1 MEASIM
7 TLTDEEKQKLRE
19 KIEQEPAV
27 RKERHEKYLGISI
40 GVVLGL
46 LFFPLS
52 VVLGTYWMMRGNRTR
67 GAYMLMTFAWIAT
80 VNYALGLFSKSSILL
95 IDRLF

>member
-1 MEASIM
+1 M
-7 TLTDEEKQKLRE
+7 TLTNEEKQKLRE

-52 VVLGTYWMMRGNRTR
+52 VVLGTYWMMRGKRTR

>member
-1 MEASIM
+1 MDLI
-7 TLTDEEKQKLRE
+7 DEEKQKLRE
-19 KIEQEPAV
+19 KIEQEPAA

-52 VVLGTYWMMRGNRTR
+52 VVLGTYWMMRGKRTR
-67 GAYMLMTFAWIAT
+67 GAYMLITFAWIAT
-80 VNYALGLFSKSSILL
+80 VNYALGLLGRSSIFLM
-95 IDRLF
+95 DRLF

>member
-1 MEASIM
+1 M

-46 LFFPLS
+46 LFSLYRWFLE
-52 VVLGTYWMMRGNRTR
+52 LTG
-67 GAYMLMTFAWIAT
+67 
-80 VNYALGLFSKSSILL
+80 
-95 IDRLF
+95 

>member
-1 MEASIM
+1 MA
-7 TLTDEEKQKLRE
+7 LTDEEKQKLRE

-27 RKERHEKYLGISI
+27 REDRHEKYLGISI

-52 VVLGTYWMMRGNRTR
+52 VVLGTYWMMRGRRTR

-80 VNYALGLFSKSSILL
+80 VNYALGLLGRSSIFLM
-95 IDRLF
+95 DRLF

>member
-1 MEASIM
+1 M

-19 KIEQEPAV
+19 KIEQEPAA
-27 RKERHEKYLGISI
+27 RKERHEKRLGISI

-52 VVLGTYWMMRGNRTR
+52 VVLGTYWMMRGKRVR

-80 VNYALGLFSKSSILL
+80 VNYAIGLLGRSSILL
-95 IDRLF
+95 MDRLF

>member
-1 MEASIM
+1 M

-19 KIEQEPAV
+19 KIEQEPTV

-52 VVLGTYWMMRGNRTR
+52 VVLGTYWMMRGKRTR
-67 GAYMLMTFAWIAT
+67 GAYMLITFAWIAT
-80 VNYALGLFSKSSILL
+80 VNYALGLLGRSSIFLM
-95 IDRLF
+95 DRLF

>member
-1 MEASIM
+1 MA
-7 TLTDEEKQKLRE
+7 LTDEEKQKLRE

-27 RKERHEKYLGISI
+27 RKERHEKYLGISL
-40 GVVLGL
+40 GVILGL

-52 VVLGTYWMMRGNRTR
+52 VVLGTYWMMRGKRTR

-80 VNYALGLFSKSSILL
+80 VNYALGLLGRSSIFL

>member
-1 MEASIM
+1 M
-7 TLTDEEKQKLRE
+7 TLTNEEKQKLRE
-19 KIEQEPAV
+19 KIDQEPAV

-40 GVVLGL
+40 GVILGL

-52 VVLGTYWMMRGNRTR
+52 VVLGTYWMMRGKRTR

-80 VNYALGLFSKSSILL
+80 VNYALGLLGRSSIFLM
-95 IDRLF
+95 DRLF

>member
-1 MEASIM
+1 M

-19 KIEQEPAV
+19 KIEREPAV

-52 VVLGTYWMMRGNRTR
+52 VVLGTYWMMREKRTR

-80 VNYALGLFSKSSILL
+80 VNYALGLFGRSSILL

>member
-1 MEASIM
+1 MA
-7 TLTDEEKQKLRE
+7 LTDEEKQKLRE

-40 GVVLGL
+40 GVILGL

-52 VVLGTYWMMRGNRTR
+52 VVLGTYWMMRGKRTR

-80 VNYALGLFSKSSILL
+80 VNYALGLLGRSSIFL

>member
-1 MEASIM
+1 M
-7 TLTDEEKQKLRE
+7 TLTDEERQKLRE
-19 KIEQEPAV
+19 KIEQEPAA

-52 VVLGTYWMMRGNRTR
+52 VVLGTYWIMRGRRTR

-80 VNYALGLFSKSSILL
+80 VNYALDLFGKSSILL
-95 IDRLF
+95 IDKLF

>member
-1 MEASIM
+1 M

-27 RKERHEKYLGISI
+27 RKERREKYLGISI
-40 GVVLGL
+40 DVVLGL

-52 VVLGTYWMMRGNRTR
+52 VVLGTYWMMREKRTR

-80 VNYALGLFSKSSILL
+80 VNYALGLLGRSSILL